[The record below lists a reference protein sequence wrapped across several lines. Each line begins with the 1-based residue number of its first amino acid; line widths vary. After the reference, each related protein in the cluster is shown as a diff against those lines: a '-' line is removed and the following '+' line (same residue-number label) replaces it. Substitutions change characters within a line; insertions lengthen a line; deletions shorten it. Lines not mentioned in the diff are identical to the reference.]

1 MALWPY
7 WVWFYAIRYWRYTIY
22 HWRTITCTTR
32 RLGKNEC
39 NVLNNTFNISQ
50 FAQREVMKLWT
61 DQQQRLKAEQ
71 GEQK

>member
-1 MALWPY
+1 
-7 WVWFYAIRYWRYTIY
+7 
-22 HWRTITCTTR
+22 
-32 RLGKNEC
+32 
-39 NVLNNTFNISQ
+39 VLNNTFNISQ